1 MSDAKKQKVS
11 DDEVL
16 QMIRELV
23 RRRQSTPLAIDDTLS
38 WLYTLLSSWKAER
51 KAEQR
56 G

>member
-1 MSDAKKQKVS
+1 MSDAKQQKVS

-16 QMIRELV
+16 QMIRERV
-23 RRRQSTPLAIDDTLS
+23 RHKHSTPLAIHDTLS

-51 KAEQR
+51 KVEQK